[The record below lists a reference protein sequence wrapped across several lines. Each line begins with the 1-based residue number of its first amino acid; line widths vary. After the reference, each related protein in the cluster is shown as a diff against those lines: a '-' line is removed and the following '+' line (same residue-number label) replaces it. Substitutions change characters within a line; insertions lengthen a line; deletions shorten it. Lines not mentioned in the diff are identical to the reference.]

1 MTGLPSDHSERLV
14 LAEEVH
20 ARQYDALDT
29 PQRATHVAVL
39 VDVGDREREHA
50 HVAALCAQFDVAPPS
65 GSTIQFSAQLGTLR
79 LKWERHGEFSG
90 YTFFRA
96 GSNPLPFSE
105 PATDLLPEG
114 WLAGIPGKTVVAAHT
129 ELVAADTEP
138 PDAAILAEYF
148 AGHVAAGAEIG
159 DGAGLAY
166 TDFRIHS
173 DGYSR
178 FLVLSR
184 ELTPREAGRMLQ
196 RLFEIEAYRMM
207 ALLAL
212 PIARGLAPR
221 ILAIERALTALTTD
235 IAGEGGDDEAL
246 LGELTKRGAEVE
258 SSLAA
263 SQSRFGA
270 SRAYYELVRTR
281 IAELRERRLVGAQTI
296 QGFINRRL
304 APAMATCAAVSQRL
318 QNLSERVA
326 QASGLLSTRVDIARE
341 KQNQALLASMDRRAR
356 QQLRLQQTVEGLSI
370 AAITYYV
377 VGLVGYAIKAIAAS
391 GVALHVDPDL
401 ATGVAIPIV
410 AVLVTLAVRRIRRSI
425 ADADGGSPP
434 QSAR

>member
-1 MTGLPSDHSERLV
+1 MTGLPSDHPERLV

-39 VDVGDREREHA
+39 VDVGDRERERA

-65 GSTIQFSAQLGTLR
+65 GSTIQFSVQLGALR

-90 YTFFRA
+90 HTFFRA
-96 GSNPLPFSE
+96 GSSPRPFSE

-129 ELVAADTEP
+129 ELLAADSEP

-148 AGHVAAGAEIG
+148 AGHVAVGAEIG

-221 ILAIERALTALTTD
+221 ILAIERALTTLTTD

-246 LGELTKRGAEVE
+246 LGELTKLAAEVE

-281 IAELRERRLVGAQTI
+281 MAELRERRLVGAQTI
-296 QGFINRRL
+296 QGFMNRRL

-318 QNLSERVA
+318 QDLSERVA
-326 QASGLLSTRVDIARE
+326 QASGVLSTRVDIARE
-341 KQNQALLASMDRRAR
+341 KQNQALLASMERRAR

-377 VGLVGYAIKAIAAS
+377 VGLVGYVIKAIAAS
-391 GVALHVDPDL
+391 GVALPVDPDL

-410 AVLVTLAVRRIRRSI
+410 AVLVALALRRIRRSI
-425 ADADGGSPP
+425 ADADGGQPP

>member
-1 MTGLPSDHSERLV
+1 MTGLPSDHPERLV

-39 VDVGDREREHA
+39 VDVGDRERERA

-65 GSTIQFSAQLGTLR
+65 GSTIQFSVQLGTLR

-90 YTFFRA
+90 HTFFRA
-96 GSNPLPFSE
+96 GSSPRPFSE

-129 ELVAADTEP
+129 ELVAADSEP
-138 PDAAILAEYF
+138 PDAAILAKYF
-148 AGHVAAGAEIG
+148 AGHVAVGAEIG

-184 ELTPREAGRMLQ
+184 ELTAREAGRMLQ

-221 ILAIERALTALTTD
+221 ILAIERALTTLTTD
-235 IAGEGGDDEAL
+235 IAGDGGDDEAL
-246 LGELTKRGAEVE
+246 LGELTKLAAEVE

-281 IAELRERRLVGAQTI
+281 MAELRERRLVGAQTI
-296 QGFINRRL
+296 QGFMNRRL

-318 QNLSERVA
+318 QDLSERVA
-326 QASGLLSTRVDIARE
+326 QASGVLSTRVDIARE
-341 KQNQALLASMDRRAR
+341 KQNQALLASMERRAR

-391 GVALHVDPDL
+391 GVALQVDPDL

-410 AVLVTLAVRRIRRSI
+410 AVLVALALRRIRRSI
-425 ADADGGSPP
+425 AEADGGLPP
-434 QSAR
+434 QTAR